1 MKDEQKKSLLEKYKL
16 ALQKG
21 EMFWPDSIYKDLL
34 ISLAIFIVLVL
45 LASFLGVPTEPK
57 ANPNDTAYIPRPE
70 WYFLFL
76 FQMLKYFPGKLEW
89 LGTAVIPAI
98 AILVLLLL
106 PILDRNQKRHYSRRK
121 IGLAVMGVVVAG
133 IVGLT
138 VLAAV
143 TTPPQE
149 AMAAAGTIPQQ
160 IALGQ
165 DLFSLN
171 CAQCHGADGKVTTIT
186 GVKGLEGKQIIPIN
200 SSDVMFT
207 LNDTA
212 LADIISYGRPDS
224 GMTPFGQPYGGTLSP
239 TEIDLIATFMRSSW
253 DNRAVLPPGTTLSS
267 GIPALKPGEVPSY
280 DVHIGP
286 LTKRFCVS
294 CHQPGKENNNY
305 LMTSYKE
312 MLNTGDNNPV
322 LSAGDPQS
330 LLLKLISG
338 HEGLDPKTG
347 QTIRQMPPTK
357 LLDQQY
363 IDMLTL
369 WIKTG
374 MPQTAQ
380 DAAKLSPTPTAT
392 P

>member
-1 MKDEQKKSLLEKYKL
+1 MKDEQKKSILEKYKL

-21 EMFWPDSIYKDLL
+21 ERFWPDSIYKDLL
-34 ISLAIFIVLVL
+34 ISLAIFIVLIL

-89 LGTAVIPAI
+89 LGTTIIPAI

-106 PILDRNQKRHYSRRK
+106 PFLDRNQKRHYSKRK
-121 IGLAVMGVVVAG
+121 IGLTIMGVVVAG

-138 VLAAV
+138 IIAAV

-149 AMAAAGTIPQQ
+149 PLTAANTIPQQ

-165 DLFSLN
+165 NLWSVN
-171 CAQCHGADGKVTTIT
+171 CTQCHGPDGEG
-186 GVKGLEGKQIIPIN
+186 GVIQGVAGLEGFKMKALHSQ
-200 SSDVMFT
+200 DEMYT
-207 LNDTA
+207 RTDET
-212 LADIISYGRPDS
+212 LADIIAYGQPNL
-224 GMTPFGQPYGGTLSP
+224 GMQPFGQAYGGTLSP
-239 TEIDLIATFMRSSW
+239 SDIDSIVTFMRYTW
-253 DNRAVLPPGTTLSS
+253 DDRSVLPAGATLAG

-286 LTKRFCVS
+286 LVTHYCVS
-294 CHQPGKENNNY
+294 CHSAGKVNDNY
-305 LMTSYKE
+305 LLTSYKD
-312 MLNTGDNNPV
+312 MLNSGDNAPV
-322 LSAGDPQS
+322 LSAGDSQS
-330 LLLKLISG
+330 LLLKLITG
-338 HEGLDPKTG
+338 HTGVDPKTG
-347 QTIRQMPPTK
+347 QAIRAMPPTK

-363 IDMLTL
+363 IDIITEWVMA
-369 WIKTG
+369 G

-380 DAAKLSPTPTAT
+380 EAAKAPTPT
-392 P
+392 PKP

>member
-1 MKDEQKKSLLEKYKL
+1 MKDEEKKSILEKYKL

-21 EMFWPDSIYKDLL
+21 ERFWPDSIYKDLL
-34 ISLAIFIVLVL
+34 ISLAIFIVLIL

-89 LGTAVIPAI
+89 VGTAVIPTI

-106 PILDRNQKRHYSRRK
+106 PFLDRNQKRYYSRRK
-121 IGLAVMGVVVAG
+121 IALTVMGVVVAG

-138 VLAAV
+138 IIAAV

-149 AMAAAGTIPQQ
+149 AVAAAGTIPEQ
-160 IALGQ
+160 ITLGQ
-165 DLFSLN
+165 NLWSVN
-171 CAQCHGADGKVTTIT
+171 CTQCHGADGEG
-186 GVKGLEGKQIIPIN
+186 GVIQGVSGLNGFKMKALHSQDEMYTRT
-200 SSDVMFT
+200 DET
-207 LNDTA
+207 
-212 LADIISYGRPDS
+212 LADIIAFGQPDL
-224 GMTPFGQPYGGTLSP
+224 GMQPFGQAYGGALSP
-239 TEIDLIATFMRSSW
+239 TQINAIVTFMRYTW
-253 DNRAVLPPGTTLSS
+253 DERSVLPAGATLAG

-286 LTKRFCVS
+286 LVTHYCVS
-294 CHQPGKENNNY
+294 CHSAGKDNGNY
-305 LMTSYKE
+305 LLTSYKD
-312 MLNTGDNNPV
+312 MLNSGDNAPV
-322 LSAGDPQS
+322 LSAGDAQS
-330 LLLKLISG
+330 LLLKLITG
-338 HEGLDPKTG
+338 HTGVDPKTG
-347 QTIRQMPPTK
+347 QAITQMPPSK

-363 IDMLTL
+363 IDMITE
-369 WIKTG
+369 WVMAG

-380 DAAKLSPTPTAT
+380 DAAKAPTPTST